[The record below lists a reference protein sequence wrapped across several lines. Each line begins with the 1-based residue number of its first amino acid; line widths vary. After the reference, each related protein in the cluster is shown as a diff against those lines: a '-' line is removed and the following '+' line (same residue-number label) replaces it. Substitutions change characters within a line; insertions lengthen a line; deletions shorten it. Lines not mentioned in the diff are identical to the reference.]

1 MKSVYLASPF
11 FSPAQKERIAKVKAA
26 LSNNKTIDPKIFLF
40 LMNMNIKQLNLA
52 ALSGKKLLLALI
64 LTRSMRAM

>member
-26 LSNNKTIDPKIFLF
+26 LSNNKTIDPKNIF
-40 LMNMNIKQLNLA
+40 IPHEHEYKA
-52 ALSGKKLLLALI
+52 AEFGKKLLLDLI

>member
-11 FSPAQKERIAKVKAA
+11 FSPAQKERIAKVKVA
-26 LSNNKTIDPKIFLF
+26 LSNNKTIDPKNIFIPHEHEYKATEF
-40 LMNMNIKQLNLA
+40 GDFEWQ
-52 ALSGKKLLLALI
+52 KLLLDLI